1 MNASSPVPL
10 AALIQMT
17 SGIDPDA
24 NLATIDRALAEAAAR
39 GAAMAFLPEMS
50 LLLDRDRTRSGG
62 HIARE
67 ADSPWPSALQ
77 EMAQKHG
84 VWLHSGSMP
93 LLADDGERRVNRSHV
108 IAADGGI
115 RARYDK
121 IHMFDVALPSGENW
135 RESATYVGGDR
146 LTIVDTPLG
155 RMGLSICY
163 DLRFPELYR
172 ALADRGATVIA
183 IPAAFTVSTGEAH
196 WHVLMRARA
205 IETQCH
211 VLAAAQ
217 CGTHVDGR
225 QTYGHSVAIDPWGAI
240 LADANGEEAMAGKDY
255 VLALAPVDAAASER
269 ARLAIPLE
277 RSRAMRN
284 ITP

>member
-1 MNASSPVPL
+1 
-10 AALIQMT
+10 
-17 SGIDPDA
+17 
-24 NLATIDRALAEAAAR
+24 
-39 GAAMAFLPEMS
+39 
-50 LLLDRDRTRSGG
+50 
-62 HIARE
+62 
-67 ADSPWPSALQ
+67 
-77 EMAQKHG
+77 
-84 VWLHSGSMP
+84 
-93 LLADDGERRVNRSHV
+93 
-108 IAADGGI
+108 
-115 RARYDK
+115 
-121 IHMFDVALPSGENW
+121 
-135 RESATYVGGDR
+135 
-146 LTIVDTPLG
+146 
-155 RMGLSICY
+155 MGLSICY